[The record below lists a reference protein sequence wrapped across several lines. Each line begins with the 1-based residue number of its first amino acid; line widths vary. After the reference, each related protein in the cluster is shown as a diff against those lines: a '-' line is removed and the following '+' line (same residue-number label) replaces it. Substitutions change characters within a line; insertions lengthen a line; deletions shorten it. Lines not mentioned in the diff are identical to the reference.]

1 VDEADVARRAAS
13 REPTSRPDGS
23 NGDRRVR
30 IVLGTVAAIQ
40 VVVGALFILHVPAV
54 AGLLPFPGSSDVS
67 DLFVASM
74 LWAAAVPVGWCL
86 FVRSDRAFTGIFL
99 DYLVILLPVGVLSLG
114 LGLRDGSGG
123 PIALA
128 VGAFAVSVFAA
139 WMLRWARRHP
149 WRSAQPTPRPVL
161 GAFAI
166 FVGTLVIVG
175 GLLIAGT
182 PGILPWPVTRT
193 LSTLYGLMFL
203 GAAAYFAYGLVDRR
217 WENAGGQLAGFLAYD
232 VVLIVP
238 FVVRLV
244 TGEPSYYGTTGETLR
259 LNLIGYTLVIAFSA
273 AVAVVYLFVVPE
285 TRILGRR
292 PAATP
297 QTPTP

>member
-1 VDEADVARRAAS
+1 
-13 REPTSRPDGS
+13 
-23 NGDRRVR
+23 
-30 IVLGTVAAIQ
+30 
-40 VVVGALFILHVPAV
+40 
-54 AGLLPFPGSSDVS
+54 
-67 DLFVASM
+67 
-74 LWAAAVPVGWCL
+74 VGWCL
-86 FVRSDRAFTGIFL
+86 FVRSDRAFAGIFL

-114 LGLRDGSGG
+114 LEMRDGSGG

-149 WRSAQPTPRPVL
+149 WRSTQPTPGPVL
-161 GAFAI
+161 AAFAI

-175 GLLIAGT
+175 GLLIGGT

-203 GAAAYFAYGLVDRR
+203 GAASYFAYGLVDRR

-244 TGEPSYYGTTGETLR
+244 TGERSYYGTTGETLR

-273 AVAVVYLFVVPE
+273 AVAVVYLFIVPE
-285 TRILGRR
+285 TRILRRR
-292 PAATP
+292 PAAVPQKPSGETP
-297 QTPTP
+297 SKRTRESA